1 MFSTVFEDDSNPKRA
16 GSIGAA
22 ALVERIMAS
31 DARGLTY

>member
-16 GSIGAA
+16 GIGAA